1 MFSTMFSQSMM
12 GRYVSEL
19 IAYEK
24 NLFIFLFKSV
34 KKLGFTGIYII
45 SNYSWTY
52 QGTLYY
58 FVKFHTSKD
67 MKSDVSYTTELFIYS
82 GLKHM
87 ALNGASRKFSLLN
100 AS

>member
-1 MFSTMFSQSMM
+1 MFSTLFSQSMM

-58 FVKFHTSKD
+58 FVKFHTS
-67 MKSDVSYTTELFIYS
+67 IGRYS
-82 GLKHM
+82 TCKYLGWWQ
-87 ALNGASRKFSLLN
+87 R
-100 AS
+100 